1 MANHTI
7 TIINRG
13 QGSNNSSVE
22 KRNSKTSST
31 NKFTNKKNQTKSN
44 IAISGKTKALLKRLS
59 PVGSAGISLAVA
71 TRIGV
76 NTYATIASAATGD
89 EMKYS
94 NLQSLA
100 NAVTNPVG
108 FAATVIKQSVL
119 ERMVVARQNESLNYQ
134 RQLTGDLVYSKK
146 FNTGAF

>member
-1 MANHTI
+1 MNDILFNNTNNNIYELNNIDNYKSRA
-7 TIINRG
+7 
-13 QGSNNSSVE
+13 SNIQ
-22 KRNSKTSST
+22 
-31 NKFTNKKNQTKSN
+31 KFTNKKNQTKPN